1 MLDGNQIIHGDCLA
15 VMRGMAD
22 ASVDL
27 VYADPPYCTGR
38 DFGAFDDRW
47 PSREAYLEFIRE
59 RLVEMRRLLRPHG
72 SVYLHCDPSISHHL
86 RFLLDDVFGERN
98 FRNEIAWCY
107 ANPAK
112 VKRWYPRK
120 HDSILFY
127 AMGECNCFNQDA
139 VRIPYKSH
147 NYGGG
152 GGFLAG
158 VGNEERFAWL
168 MKVGKVAEDW
178 WSDVGPVSCQNEN
191 VGYPTQKPVK
201 LLCRIIHASSD
212 FGDVVL
218 DPFCGSGTT
227 LVAAHATGRKWI
239 GIDINEDALAITR
252 ERLACTTAAML

>member
-1 MLDGNQIIHGDCLA
+1 MSDLNQIVHGDCLD
-15 VMRGMAD
+15 VMRGMDA

-47 PSREAYLEFIRE
+47 PSREAYLVFMRE
-59 RLVEMRRLLRPHG
+59 RLAEMRRLLRPHG

-107 ANPAK
+107 ANIANIK
-112 VKRWYPRK
+112 KWFPRK

-127 AMGECNCFNQDA
+127 SVGEQNRFDRDA
-139 VRIPYKSH
+139 VRVPH
-147 NYGGG
+147 NGLTKGG
-152 GGFLAG
+152 GGFFNGENTA
-158 VGNEERFAWL
+158 RIQWL
-168 MKVGKVAEDW
+168 IANGKVVEDW
-178 WSDVGPVSCQNEN
+178 WSDIPAETANHQ
-191 VGYPTQKPVK
+191 YPAQKPVA
-201 LLCRIIHASSD
+201 LLRRIISASSD

-239 GIDINEDALAITR
+239 GIDINEDALKIAR

>member
-1 MLDGNQIIHGDCLA
+1 MSDLNRIIHGDCLD
-15 VMRGMAD
+15 VMRGMDA

-47 PSREAYLEFIRE
+47 PSREAYLAFMRE
-59 RLVEMRRLLRPHG
+59 RLAEMRRLLRPHG

-107 ANPAK
+107 TIPGN
-112 VKRWYPRK
+112 VRRWFPRK

-127 AMGECNCFNQDA
+127 AMGDDNRFNRDA
-139 VRIPYKSH
+139 VRIPYKCGA
-147 NYGGG
+147 GG
-152 GGFLAG
+152 AG
-158 VGNEERFAWL
+158 MFKGKGDLERIKWL
-168 MKVGKVAEDW
+168 ELNGKVVEDYW
-178 WSDVGPVSCQNEN
+178 VDTPSIVIPQDYTGL
-191 VGYPTQKPVK
+191 YPTQKPVA
-201 LLCRIIHASSD
+201 LLRRIINASSD

-239 GIDINEDALAITR
+239 GIDINEDALTIAR